1 MHASA
6 KFFFFFLTHYL
17 IMHNCEIYGRSL
29 PPHDTAQN
37 KRISVTAFQTSRSF
51 SLRCKT
57 IFCFRNKRSQ
67 KQVVLTPCLRRRGI
81 QNPRVSELR
90 QCRHHSV
97 NAATGVGVRQC
108 FMVAE
113 NALQTV
119 SCEEGHSTHSTF
131 VSVDTSL
138 HLDGR

>member
-1 MHASA
+1 M
-6 KFFFFFLTHYL
+6 
-17 IMHNCEIYGRSL
+17 N
-29 PPHDTAQN
+29 
-37 KRISVTAFQTSRSF
+37 
-51 SLRCKT
+51 
-57 IFCFRNKRSQ
+57 SQ
-67 KQVVLTPCLRRRGI
+67 SHTCTVVGSHGQGLHIGVVHTVLTSPGYPKPLC
-81 QNPRVSELR
+81 VELR

-97 NAATGVGVRQC
+97 NAATGGGVRQC